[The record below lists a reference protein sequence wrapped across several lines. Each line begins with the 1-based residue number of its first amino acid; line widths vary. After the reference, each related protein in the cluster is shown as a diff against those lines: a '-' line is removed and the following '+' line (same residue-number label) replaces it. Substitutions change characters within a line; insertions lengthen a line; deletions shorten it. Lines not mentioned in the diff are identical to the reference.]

1 MDVTEKEAFKLGF
14 LQRCAEEQLTGRA
27 LDLRIKSAEAFVKS
41 AAFQLPS
48 FSDISSSASAL
59 GNIAYTP
66 LMLATVGGGLAGHV
80 AGKMTEP
87 DVDEEDLKAREL
99 AAAYKAY
106 AARAKTNRKLRLYRP
121 ER

>member
-14 LQRCAEEQLTGRA
+14 LQRCAEERLTGSD
-27 LDLRIKSAEAFVKS
+27 LELRIKSAEAFVKS
-41 AAFQLPS
+41 AAIPMPS
-48 FSDISSSASAL
+48 MADSWQAL

>member
-14 LQRCAEEQLTGRA
+14 LQRCAEEQLTGA
-27 LDLRIKSAEAFVKS
+27 DLAQRIGAADAFVK
-41 AAFQLPS
+41 AALEFPS
-48 FSDISSSASAL
+48 MADSWKAL

>member
-14 LQRCAEEQLTGRA
+14 LHRCAEERLVGPA
-27 LDLRIKSAEAFVKS
+27 LDQRISAAASFVKS
-41 AAFQLPS
+41 ALELPS
-48 FSDISSSASAL
+48 LSNSWNAL

-87 DVDEEDLKAREL
+87 DVDEDDLKAREL

>member
-14 LQRCAEEQLTGRA
+14 LQRCAEEQLTGQA
-27 LDLRIKSAEAFVKS
+27 LESRIKIAEAFVKNAS
-41 AAFQLPS
+41 FQLPTLA
-48 FSDISSSASAL
+48 DSANAL
-59 GNIAYTP
+59 GNIAYAP
-66 LMLATVGGGLAGHV
+66 LLLATVGGGLAGHV

-106 AARAKTNRKLRLYRP
+106 AARAKTNKKLRLYRP

>member
-14 LQRCAEEQLTGRA
+14 LHRCAEERLTGA
-27 LDLRIKSAEAFVKS
+27 SLDHRISAAASFVK
-41 AAFQLPS
+41 AALELPS
-48 FSDISSSASAL
+48 LSDSWKAM
-59 GNIAYTP
+59 GNVAYAP

-87 DVDEEDLKAREL
+87 DVDEDDLKAREL

>member
-14 LQRCAEEQLTGRA
+14 LQRCAEEA
-27 LDLRIKSAEAFVKS
+27 LDATALEQRVNAADAFAKCG
-41 AAFQLPS
+41 F
-48 FSDISSSASAL
+48 DMSSLSNAGNMA
-59 GNIAYTP
+59 GNIAYAP
-66 LMLATVGGGLAGHV
+66 LLLATAGGGLAGHL
-80 AGKMTEP
+80 AGKLTEP

-106 AARAKTNRKLRLYRP
+106 AARAKTNKKLRLYRP

>member
-1 MDVTEKEAFKLGF
+1 MDVTDKEAFRLGF
-14 LQRCAEEQLTGRA
+14 LKRCAEEQLTGAA
-27 LDLRIKSAEAFVKS
+27 LNERVKAAGSFIK
-41 AAFQLPS
+41 AALELPS
-48 FSDISSSASAL
+48 LSDSWKAM
-59 GNIAYTP
+59 GNVAYTP
-66 LMLATVGGGLAGHV
+66 LMLATVGGGLAGHL

>member
-14 LQRCAEEQLTGRA
+14 LQRCAEEQLTGPA
-27 LDLRIKSAEAFVKS
+27 LTQRLDAAAVFVKN
-41 AAFQLPS
+41 AAGFIPQSVSDS
-48 FSDISSSASAL
+48 FSAL
-59 GNIAYTP
+59 GNVAYTP
-66 LMLATVGGGLAGHV
+66 LMLATVGGGLAGHL

-87 DVDEEDLKAREL
+87 DVDEEDIKAREL

>member
-14 LQRCAEEQLTGRA
+14 LQRCAEEKLIGSA
-27 LDLRIKSAEAFVKS
+27 LESRIKAAEAFVKG
-41 AAFQLPS
+41 AALQLPTL
-48 FSDISSSASAL
+48 SDSWQAL
-59 GNIAYTP
+59 GNVAYAP
-66 LMLATVGGGLAGHV
+66 LMLATVGGGLAGHL

>member
-14 LQRCAEEQLTGRA
+14 LQRCAEEQLTGAA
-27 LDLRIKSAEAFVKS
+27 LSQRIGAADAFVK
-41 AAFQLPS
+41 AALELPS
-48 FSDISSSASAL
+48 MADSWKAL

-87 DVDEEDLKAREL
+87 DVDEDDLKAREL

>member
-14 LQRCAEEQLTGRA
+14 LRRCADEGLAGEA
-27 LDLRIKSAEAFVKS
+27 LDSRIKAAAAVIKS
-41 AAFQLPS
+41 GLDMNSLNTAMS
-48 FSDISSSASAL
+48 GI
-59 GNIAYTP
+59 GNVAYAP
-66 LMLATVGGGLAGHV
+66 LMLATAGGGLAGHL
-80 AGKMTEP
+80 AGKLSEP

-106 AARAKTNRKLRLYRP
+106 AARARTNKKLRLYRP

>member
-14 LQRCAEEQLTGRA
+14 LQRCAEEQLTGLA
-27 LDLRIKSAEAFVKS
+27 LESRIKAAATFVKS
-41 AAFQLPS
+41 ASLQLPTL
-48 FSDISSSASAL
+48 SDSGKAL
-59 GNIAYTP
+59 FNVAYAP
-66 LMLATVGGGLAGHV
+66 LMLATVGGGLAGHL

-87 DVDEEDLKAREL
+87 DVDEDDLKAREL

>member
-1 MDVTEKEAFKLGF
+1 MDVTDKEAFRLGF
-14 LQRCAEEQLTGRA
+14 LKRCAEEQLTGDA
-27 LDLRIKSAEAFVKS
+27 LNERVKAAGAFIK
-41 AAFQLPS
+41 AALELPS
-48 FSDISSSASAL
+48 LSDSWKAM
-59 GNIAYTP
+59 GNVAYTP
-66 LMLATVGGGLAGHV
+66 LMLATVGGGLAGHL

>member
-14 LQRCAEEQLTGRA
+14 LQRCAEEQLTGPA
-27 LDLRIKSAEAFVKS
+27 LVQRLDAADAFVK
-41 AAFQLPS
+41 AALELPALGDS
-48 FSDISSSASAL
+48 WRAL
-59 GNIAYTP
+59 GNIAYAP

-87 DVDEEDLKAREL
+87 DVDEEDIKAREL

>member
-1 MDVTEKEAFKLGF
+1 MDVTEQEAFKLGF
-14 LQRCAEEQLTGRA
+14 LTRCADEKLTGVA
-27 LDLRIKSAEAFVKS
+27 LSERVEAAERFVKT
-41 AAFQLPS
+41 AAAGLPS
-48 FSDISSSASAL
+48 LSDSWNAL

-66 LMLATVGGGLAGHV
+66 LMLATIGGGLAGHLT
-80 AGKMTEP
+80 AKMTEP

>member
-14 LQRCAEEQLTGRA
+14 LKRCAEEQLTGEA
-27 LDLRIKSAEAFVKS
+27 LNARVKAASSFIKSALE
-41 AAFQLPS
+41 LPS
-48 FSDISSSASAL
+48 MADSWNAL
-59 GNIAYTP
+59 GNVAYTP
-66 LMLATVGGGLAGHV
+66 LMLATVGGGLAGHL
-80 AGKMTEP
+80 AGKLTEP

-106 AARAKTNRKLRLYRP
+106 AARAKTNKKLRLYRP

>member
-1 MDVTEKEAFKLGF
+1 MDVTEQEAFKLGF
-14 LQRCAEEQLTGRA
+14 LQRCAEERLTGDRLQA
-27 LDLRIKSAEAFVKS
+27 RISAAETFVK
-41 AAFQLPS
+41 AAMDWPS
-48 FSDISSSASAL
+48 LSNSWSAL
-59 GNIAYTP
+59 GNVAYTP
-66 LMLATVGGGLAGHV
+66 LMLATIGGGLAGHM

>member
-14 LQRCAEEQLTGRA
+14 LQRCAEEQLTGAA
-27 LDLRIKSAEAFVKS
+27 LATRIKAAASFVKS
-41 AAFQLPS
+41 ALELPS
-48 FSDISSSASAL
+48 MGDSWKAV
-59 GNIAYTP
+59 GNIAYAP
-66 LMLATVGGGLAGHV
+66 LMLATLGGGLAGHL
-80 AGKMTEP
+80 AGKVTEP

>member
-1 MDVTEKEAFKLGF
+1 MDVNEKEAFKLGF
-14 LQRCAEEQLTGRA
+14 LRRCAEEHLTGPA
-27 LDLRIKSAEAFVKS
+27 LEMRIKAAEAFVKS
-41 AAFQLPS
+41 AAIQLPTMSDS
-48 FSDISSSASAL
+48 FQAL

>member
-14 LQRCAEEQLTGRA
+14 LQRCAEEQLTGA
-27 LDLRIKSAEAFVKS
+27 DLELRIKAAEAFVKS
-41 AAFQLPS
+41 AALQLPTMADS
-48 FSDISSSASAL
+48 WQAL

>member
-14 LQRCAEEQLTGRA
+14 LYRCAEESLTGPALDARIKAAADLCKSGA
-27 LDLRIKSAEAFVKS
+27 LDLGVLNHAFDATRGL
-41 AAFQLPS
+41 AAAP
-48 FSDISSSASAL
+48 IML
-59 GNIAYTP
+59 G
-66 LMLATVGGGLAGHV
+66 TVAGGLGGHL
-80 AGKMTEP
+80 AAKLTEP

>member
-1 MDVTEKEAFKLGF
+1 MDVTEKEAFRLGF
-14 LQRCAEEQLTGRA
+14 LHRCAEEALTGDA
-27 LDLRIKSAEAFVKS
+27 LNGRIKAAEDFAKS
-41 AAFQLPS
+41 GFDMNSLSNVGSWA
-48 FSDISSSASAL
+48 
-59 GNIAYTP
+59 GNIAYAP
-66 LMLATVGGGLAGHV
+66 LLLATAGGGLAGHL
-80 AGKMTEP
+80 AGKLTEP

>member
-1 MDVTEKEAFKLGF
+1 MDVTEKEAFRLGF
-14 LQRCAEEQLTGRA
+14 LHRCAEESLTGEA
-27 LDLRIKSAEAFVKS
+27 LNTRIKVAEALAKS
-41 AAFQLPS
+41 GFDMSTLSNAGSWA
-48 FSDISSSASAL
+48 
-59 GNIAYTP
+59 GNIAYAP
-66 LMLATVGGGLAGHV
+66 LLLATAGGGLAGHL
-80 AGKMTEP
+80 AGKLTEP

>member
-1 MDVTEKEAFKLGF
+1 MDVNEKEAFKLGF
-14 LQRCAEEQLTGRA
+14 LRRCAEEQLTGAA
-27 LDLRIKSAEAFVKS
+27 LETRIKAAEAFVK
-41 AAFQLPS
+41 AALELPS
-48 FSDISSSASAL
+48 LGDSGKAL
-59 GNIAYTP
+59 FNVAYAP
-66 LMLATVGGGLAGHV
+66 LMLATVGGGLAGHL